1 MRVQLSN
8 PLNHLCD
15 AAGGKRN
22 MTVPV
27 GWSRT
32 LIENGGKVHE
42 ALGRAVGG
50 VPVTEVWAIDDEIGH
65 GALVQLRELGQHVER
80 RHVAGDARPHLP
92 VGKTLEGLWFSRPSH
107 VPLVRSLPLAP
118 AVCQA
123 KGAASIN
130 PVLPPAGVGDLR
142 PGLSLFTQGRG
153 ESKLPLLDAA
163 DLSLHSLASRKS
175 GIHLSL
181 PRDRRSPLSGEIL

>member
-65 GALVQLRELGQHVER
+65 GALVQLRELGQDLEATDL
-80 RHVAGDARPHLP
+80 AGDGRAYPPRR
-92 VGKTLEGLWFSRPSH
+92 KSLEGLWFSRPSH
-107 VPLVRSLPLAP
+107 VPLVR
-118 AVCQA
+118 
-123 KGAASIN
+123 
-130 PVLPPAGVGDLR
+130 
-142 PGLSLFTQGRG
+142 
-153 ESKLPLLDAA
+153 
-163 DLSLHSLASRKS
+163 
-175 GIHLSL
+175 
-181 PRDRRSPLSGEIL
+181 